1 MMRKTFL
8 ALFLMLVSGL
18 SAQIPQWVIH
28 PEYSNI
34 KLLGNGYYVVSKDG
48 KYGMLNDKEEVVVP
62 LEYDN
67 MSQFKEGMA
76 LLYQNGK
83 FVAYVNDRGQLTDIA
98 SHHYGPVAS
107 FAFSDNYLLVTNRT
121 GYYIIHS
128 KNGSTIG
135 PFSDGMPFCEG
146 YAAVKAPKSLKHIFD
161 GPSVLQYI
169 SSATGR
175 PVSIPSSDIDAEDV
189 DFLSSVSNGKS
200 IVVAKKRVYE
210 YDFNA
215 GVLTPL
221 SMDGTDN
228 KKARVYTPERLVA
241 PVQQGSGYVVALKQ
255 GSMTFDGKMRL
266 TAIHYPGQDPLT
278 FDVPEDYEPEPE
290 SSLRGVSFDDTD
302 LLGLSYNGEVL
313 MPAQFERISKL
324 SGDEALVLVN
334 GKYGVLTINTKRSC
348 RYMFNDKMDIGFEHK
363 AVKTNIKVVCP
374 PSMKLSLMSLT
385 SCDEKLHIST
395 DTRRETAN
403 VESAVLSY
411 GCTMSIP
418 DVMSLERSR
427 STTKVALNYDGLR
440 FMPQEIPFNTWYV
453 NNYYVEL
460 PKHQIT
466 GGKLEVDIQVK
477 YTGESDYTYFKEVSV
492 EAEDSVISTITKVT
506 EELYKA
512 QLYNWK
518 NDKVEFS
525 VDVTED
531 GCPTISY
538 PFSLEVKDSQTGKQ
552 KTQSATVTKPVAK
565 ARLRT
570 KKPTQSTQRSGTKPP
585 PTFDL

>member
-1 MMRKTFL
+1 MV
-8 ALFLMLVSGL
+8 ASVL
-18 SAQIPQWVIH
+18 SAQIPQWVLH
-28 PEYSNI
+28 PKYSSI
-34 KLLGNGYYVVSKDG
+34 KLLGNGYYVVSLNG
-48 KYGMLNDKEEVVVP
+48 KYGMMNSKEEVVVP

-67 MSQFKEGMA
+67 MSQFKDGMA

-83 FVAYVNDRGQLTDIA
+83 FVAFVDDKGRLTDIA
-98 SHHYGPVAS
+98 AHSYAPVAS
-107 FAFSDNYLLVTNRT
+107 FAFADDYLLVSNRT
-121 GYYIIHS
+121 GYYFVHA
-128 KNGSTIG
+128 KTGATIG
-135 PFSDGMPFCEG
+135 PFSDGMPFSEG
-146 YAAVKAPKSLKHIFD
+146 YAAVKIPKSLKHVFD
-161 GPSVLQYI
+161 GTSVLQYI
-169 SSATGR
+169 SADTGQ
-175 PVSIPSSDIDAEDV
+175 PVSLPTSDIDADDV

-210 YDFNA
+210 YDFSD
-215 GVLTPL
+215 GSMRPL

-241 PVQQGSGYVVALKQ
+241 PVQQGKGYVVALKD
-255 GSMTFDGKMRL
+255 GSMSFDDRMRL
-266 TAIHYPGQDPLT
+266 TAIRYNGQEPQF
-278 FDVPEDYEPEPE
+278 FDVPEDVEPEPV
-290 SSLRGVSFDDTD
+290 SAFRGVSFDDTE
-302 LLGLSYNGEVL
+302 LLGLSYHGDIL
-313 MPAQFERISKL
+313 LPAQFERISKL
-324 SGDEALVLVN
+324 VGDEALVQVN
-334 GKYGVLTINTKRSC
+334 GKYGVLTVDTKRSC
-348 RYMFNDKMDIGFEHK
+348 RFILNDNLDIGFEHK
-363 AVKTNIKVVCP
+363 TVNTNIKVVCP
-374 PSMKLSLMSLT
+374 PTMKLSQMSLT
-385 SCDEKLHIST
+385 SCDTACTINS
-395 DTRRETAN
+395 DTRSESSN
-403 VESAVLSY
+403 VESAVLRY
-411 GCTMSIP
+411 ECTLSIP
-418 DVMSLERSR
+418 KKIGLERS
-427 STTKVALNYDGLR
+427 SAKTAVALNYDGLK
-440 FMPQEIPFNTWYV
+440 FAPQEISFNAWYV

-477 YTGESDYTYFKEVSV
+477 YTGESDHTYFKKVSV

-531 GCPTISY
+531 DCPTISY
-538 PFSLEVKDSQTGKQ
+538 PFSLEVKNSQTGKQ